1 MNVLVSAYACNP
13 LATEDSYPG
22 EAILGWNLVRQLSR
36 RHRLWVIT
44 RAYNVKA
51 IQEAQKG
58 GEAGQVV
65 FHYLSLP
72 KAFSGLLRNFFG
84 FRVYYLFWQ
93 IHAYRVARR
102 LHRQVGFDSFH
113 QITFNNDW
121 MPSFIGAFLPI
132 PFLWG
137 PVGGG
142 QRVPAGLLNELDV
155 KNRAL
160 ERARS
165 LGQSFWRHS
174 YFRKRGARKA
184 AAILVCN
191 QETRQKLLPYNR
203 SLFFFPV
210 NGISPEEFCQGP
222 APSPHPEER
231 FRILFAGRLDPIKGL
246 GLGLKAFEIFRRK
259 FPQAVFEIVGSGPE
273 ETLLKKFVAER
284 GLQSNVSFIPWLPR
298 PELFRKMEQC
308 DMLLFPSLRD
318 GGGAVVVEAM
328 SAGKPVIGLD
338 LGGPGFHIRPEWGFK
353 ILPRNPGQVV
363 REMAESMEKLC
374 LDEGLRASLGRA
386 ARRRALEFY
395 AWDRLG
401 ERLFD
406 IYREAVHS
414 GTDHASL

>member
-36 RHRLWVIT
+36 RHRLCVIT
-44 RAYNVKA
+44 RAYNATA
-51 IQEAQKG
+51 IDQAQKN
-58 GEAGQVV
+58 GEAAQAI

-72 KAFSGLLRNFFG
+72 NVFSGLLRNFFG

-102 LHRQVGFDSFH
+102 LHRQVGFDAFH

-142 QRVPAGLLNELDV
+142 QRVPAGLFKELNI

-160 ERARS
+160 ERARL
-165 LGQSFWRHS
+165 LGQSFWRQS
-174 YFRKRGARKA
+174 YFRKKGARRA

-203 SLFFFPV
+203 NIFFFPV
-210 NGISPEEFCQGP
+210 NGISPEEFCQEP
-222 APSPHPEER
+222 APGPHLEGR
-231 FRILFAGRLDPIKGL
+231 FRILFAGRLDAIKGL
-246 GLGLKAFEIFRRK
+246 GLGLRAFEIFRRK
-259 FPQAVFEIVGSGPE
+259 FPRAVFDIVGSGPE
-273 ETLLKKFVAER
+273 ETPLKKLVAER

-308 DMLLFPSLRD
+308 DVLLFPSLRD

-338 LGGPGFHIRPEWGFK
+338 LGGPGFHIRPEWGIK
-353 ILPRNPGQVV
+353 ISPQDPGQVV
-363 REMAESMEKLC
+363 RDMAESMEKLC
-374 LDEGLRASLGRA
+374 LDEGLRSRLGRA
-386 ARRRALEFY
+386 ARRRAQEFY

-401 ERLFD
+401 ERLYD
-406 IYREAVHS
+406 IYKETIHPGLDQS
-414 GTDHASL
+414 SL

>member
-44 RAYNVKA
+44 RAYNLEA
-51 IQEAQKG
+51 IERAQKN
-58 GEAGQVV
+58 GEADHVV

-93 IHAYRVARR
+93 IQAYRVARR
-102 LHRQVGFDSFH
+102 LHGKVGFDVFH

-121 MPSFIGAFLPI
+121 MPSFTGALLPI

-142 QRVPAGLLNELDV
+142 QRVPPGLLKEMSF

-160 ERARS
+160 ERARM
-165 LGQSFWRHS
+165 LGQWFWRHS
-174 YFRKRGARKA
+174 YFRNRGVRKA

-191 QETRQKLLPYNR
+191 QETKVKLLPYSR
-203 SLFFFPV
+203 RIFFFPV
-210 NGISPEEFCQGP
+210 NGISPDDFCQESV
-222 APSPHPEER
+222 AVPHPEGR

-246 GLGLKAFEIFRRK
+246 GLGLRAFEIFKEK
-259 FPQAVFEIVGSGPE
+259 FPQTVLEIVGSGPE
-273 ETLLKKFVAER
+273 EIPLRKFVAAR
-284 GLQSNVSFIPWLPR
+284 GMQSNVCFMPWLPR
-298 PELFRKMEQC
+298 LELIRKMEQC
-308 DMLLFPSLRD
+308 DIFLFPSLRD

-338 LGGPGFHIRPEWGFK
+338 SGGPGFHIRPEWGLK

-363 REMAESMEKLC
+363 RDLAGALEKLC
-374 LDEGLRASLGRA
+374 LDEGLRSRLGRA
-386 ARRRALEFY
+386 ARERAREFY
-395 AWDRLG
+395 VWDRLG
-401 ERLFD
+401 QRLFD
-406 IYREAVHS
+406 IYEAALHPGLDDS
-414 GTDHASL
+414 RL